1 MKVLVINAGS
11 SSLKYQL
18 IDMDTE
24 TVLAKGNCERIGIDG
39 VITHST
45 QQGMVL
51 KQEVDFPS
59 HTEAFAKLVSVLS
72 SGEHAVVGDLS
83 EIAAIGHRVAQGGNV
98 FSKSVLLDDKQV
110 AQIEDLS
117 ELAPLHN
124 PAHVLAIKA
133 CNAVFSDQVPQVAV
147 FDTSFHQTMP
157 EKAFLYGI
165 ERKYYEQY
173 HIRKYGFHG
182 TSYRYV
188 AARYGE
194 LTGKTHDTKLVVCHL
209 GNGSSMAAIK
219 DGKSID
225 TSMGF
230 TPLDGLM
237 MGTRSGSIDPSVLFY
252 LMKKEHLTPDQMSD
266 ILNKR
271 SGFVGASGVS
281 SDSRDLVAA
290 AKDGGKHAQ
299 VTIAMFRYQIKKL
312 IGAYAA
318 AMGGL
323 DAVIFTGGIG
333 ENSFELREE
342 VCSNMEFLGL
352 VFDAEKNKRENRS
365 ETKISAENSRV
376 EVYVIPTNEELLI
389 ARDTKEIVQ
398 QLG

>member
-1 MKVLVINAGS
+1 MNVLVINAGS

-18 IDMDTE
+18 IDMETE

-39 VITHST
+39 IITHST
-45 QQGMVL
+45 GNGVVL
-51 KQEVDFPS
+51 KENVDFPT
-59 HTEAFAKLVSVLS
+59 HTEAFTKLVSVLS
-72 SGEHAVVGDLS
+72 TGEHAVIKDLS
-83 EIAAIGHRVAQGGNV
+83 EISAIGHRVAQGGNY
-98 FSKSVLLDDKQV
+98 FSKSVLLTEK
-110 AQIEDLS
+110 AIEQIEELS

-124 PAHVLAIKA
+124 PAHALAIKA
-133 CNAVFSDQVPQVAV
+133 CLAVFSDQVPQVAV
-147 FDTSFHQTMP
+147 FDTAFHQTMP

-165 ERKYYEQY
+165 ERKYYDQY
-173 HIRKYGFHG
+173 NIRKYGFHG

-188 AARYGE
+188 AARYAE
-194 LTGKTHDTKLVVCHL
+194 LTGKTTDTKLVVCHL

-219 DGKSID
+219 NGQSVD

-252 LMKKEHLTPDQMSD
+252 LMKKENLTPDQMSD

-271 SGFVGASGVS
+271 SGFVGTSGVS
-281 SDSRDLVAA
+281 SDSRDLVSA
-290 AKDGGKHAQ
+290 AKDGGERAQ
-299 VTIAMFRYQIKKL
+299 ITIAMFRYQIKKL

-318 AMGGL
+318 AMGGV

-352 VFDAEKNKRENRS
+352 QFDAEKNKNENHK
-365 ETKISAENSRV
+365 EVKISTEDSSV
-376 EVYVIPTNEELLI
+376 EVFVIPTNEELLI
-389 ARDTKEIVQ
+389 ARDTKEIVDHK
-398 QLG
+398 